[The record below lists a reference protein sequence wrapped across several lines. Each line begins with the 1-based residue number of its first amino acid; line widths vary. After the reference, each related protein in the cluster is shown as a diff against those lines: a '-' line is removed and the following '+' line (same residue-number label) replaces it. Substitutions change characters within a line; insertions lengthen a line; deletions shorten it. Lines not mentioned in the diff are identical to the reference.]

1 MPSDREYAAGQR
13 FLLGA
18 KNWWTRTLTDDLRR
32 EFEAAH
38 DRAGGKAASVAD
50 VEGLVGSGATY
61 RTFAFLERHLQRFK
75 YSGRYGLQA
84 WANERREEIIAG
96 LGDAHLAPGM
106 LHLDP
111 GFEIP
116 KYFRVVDI
124 HQHAGGIWSDP
135 IAGHVYESGARST
148 TPLAGAR
155 HADLHERFTARIA
168 EEGTPE
174 RVLDMGCGFGKSTGP
189 FYRGFPGSRVEGI
202 DIAAPCLRLAARN
215 ATDARAGNVHF
226 RQEDAAATSYPPGTF
241 NLVTSTMLLHEMP
254 PSHLKK
260 TLVEAYRVLAPGGRM
275 VHLDFYVMR
284 DAFARFL
291 HYTHARRNNEPY
303 MEPLAETD
311 LAALIEEIGFRD
323 VRIEAFAEADGVLDP
338 HYRPWRFPWSVI
350 SARK

>member
-32 EFEAAH
+32 EFEAAR

-50 VEGLVGSGATY
+50 VERLVGSGATY

-84 WANERREEIIAG
+84 WAEERREEIMAG
-96 LGDAHLAPGM
+96 LDDAHLAPGI

-111 GFEIP
+111 AFEIP
-116 KYFRVVDI
+116 RYFRVVDI

-155 HADLHERFTARIA
+155 HADLHERFTALIA
-168 EEGTPE
+168 QDGIPGH
-174 RVLDMGCGFGKSTGP
+174 VLDMGCGFGKSTGP
-189 FYRGFPGSRVEGI
+189 FYRGFPGSRVQGI

-215 ATDARAGNVHF
+215 ATDERARNVHF
-226 RQEDAAATSYPPGTF
+226 RQEDAAATSYPPNAF
-241 NLVTSTMLLHEMP
+241 DLVTSTMLLHEMP
-254 PSHLKK
+254 PPHLKK

-323 VRIEAFAEADGVLDP
+323 VRIEAFAEAEGVLDP
-338 HYRPWRFPWSVI
+338 AYRPWRFPWSVI